1 MRKSQKR
8 EKILEIFKNGDLLT
22 AHQVAER
29 LPDIDRATIYRNIA
43 LYVEQG
49 ILREV
54 NVQKNVSSYEI
65 NKEHDYHQHFICN
78 NCNKI
83 IPVDINPEFRM
94 ELNLFPENPED
105 IKKIIPKFLIVKDFE
120 LNIKGL
126 CKNCD

>member
-8 EKILEIFKNGDLLT
+8 EKILEVFKDGDLLT
-22 AHQVAER
+22 AHQVTER

-54 NVQKNVSSYEI
+54 NVQRNVSSYEI

-83 IPVDINPEFRM
+83 IPVDINPE
-94 ELNLFPENPED
+94 D
-105 IKKIIPKFLIVKDFE
+105 IKKIIPKFLVVKDFE